1 MINFNKKFNSKVL
14 SLIILWSI
22 LFVNLGAKAQGPC
35 QNIIA
40 YFVSSSPTA
49 SPVDSII
56 RICKGET
63 VSFVGSATFETS
75 SVGANYQWKFNNG
88 ATVVNGLTSSH
99 TFNDEGVYVVD
110 FVVTDANGCVNKNC
124 DSRRIIHVSTTPH
137 FDQSVIPDTVC
148 VNKLSYLNGV
158 VTPIIGEYNC
168 APPVAEVTFLPD
180 GSGVS
185 YTTSIDVTCFTP
197 CDTVASATDIN
208 SICMNIEHSYLGD
221 LDAKIICPNGQ
232 EANLFYTFQSGATN
246 QFLGMPNDPGP
257 GNDIPGTGFTYCFT
271 MDAVWGPFINTY
283 NNNTMAVTGAGPNPT
298 TGQSMIAGDYQ
309 PQQSYNSLIGCPLN
323 GTWTIQI
330 TDHIGSDNGY
340 IFFWDISFRKNT
352 DGYSFL
358 PTYPVQTWETHPD
371 IISLSGATAG
381 IFPTTGGYK
390 TYKFKVQDNINNC
403 PYDTTF
409 TLYVVDP
416 GNPGLDTSILICLDH
431 TPIQAIEYL
440 AGTPEFGGVWTGT
453 GVTPN
458 GVFSPAQAGPGYHTL
473 TYKQSKWNC
482 DTSSILTVQVVN
494 KVNMDFEY
502 TLMPNCSH
510 DTVQFHNLS
519 DPGTY
524 WWNFGDGTYP
534 LDTATNPRHIYNQQA
549 AYQVTLVARDT
560 NGCRDTL
567 SKVIDTRHPLVAQ
580 FSASIDSVCQTSGTV
595 VDFTNTS
602 IGASTWAWDFGDG
615 ATSNLKEPSHVF
627 TDYGNKQVR
636 LVVGDDIPCYD
647 TSYTT
652 IYVDT
657 MPNIAWQL
665 DKDQICIGDKIT
677 IQSDYI
683 FTAQELH
690 WNMGDGTYLN
700 EVSPVISHAYDEGG
714 KKYVT
719 VTADFPVCESL
730 TLTDSVMVYTYP
742 VVDLGPDS
750 VMCLNGASIALA
762 DTRNMNNP
770 NISWKW
776 NTGETTASITVREI
790 GTYIV
795 TATENDCASQEQVIV
810 NKDCYTDIPN
820 AFSPNGDGENDYFYP
835 RQLLSKGVVGF
846 TMQIFN
852 RWGQLMFETS
862 NTNGRGWDG
871 RFNDQDQ
878 PSGVY
883 VYTIKAVL
891 KNGTI
896 ENYTGNVTL
905 IR

>member
-1 MINFNKKFNSKVL
+1 MKSNLLFKILCSCAIMCFSMVSLTVHAQVSPCDADPFCSDEQYVFPNSISTTLPGGIAMGCLGSAPNPMWYYMQIGLGGPMQLTMVQTSATGGQLDIDFAMYGPFTDLTSGCAAVL
-14 SLIILWSI
+14 AGAQPIQCSFSGSFTETIGLGLPGGVGTGATTPPDAIVGQVYIVLMTNYSQQPGSISFSQTAGTGQTDCGILCRVSATNNGPVCVGKS
-22 LFVNLGAKAQGPC
+22 VNLSTINEDTANVYTYLWTDDQGSIIGNTENIAITPSLSGTFTYTLLAMAEGDTCITTTDVIINPYPSVFIADTSERVLCNMNSVTVSLANPSGFGTYQWFKDGQLMAGQTNSTIVMTDNGDYNIVGISDAGCADTSVTITAVFNFTEMDFDFSLAKAC
-35 QNIIA
+35 THDTI
-40 YFVSSSPTA
+40 
-49 SPVDSII
+49 
-56 RICKGET
+56 
-63 VSFVGSATFETS
+63 
-75 SVGANYQWKFNNG
+75 KFNN
-88 ATVVNGLTSSH
+88 
-99 TFNDEGVYVVD
+99 
-110 FVVTDANGCVNKNC
+110 
-124 DSRRIIHVSTTPH
+124 
-137 FDQSVIPDTVC
+137 
-148 VNKLSYLNGV
+148 LS
-158 VTPIIGEYNC
+158 E
-168 APPVAEVTFLPD
+168 D
-180 GSGVS
+180 G
-185 YTTSIDVTCFTP
+185 
-197 CDTVASATDIN
+197 
-208 SICMNIEHSYLGD
+208 
-221 LDAKIICPNGQ
+221 Q
-232 EANLFYTFQSGATN
+232 
-246 QFLGMPNDPGP
+246 
-257 GNDIPGTGFTYCFT
+257 
-271 MDAVWGPFINTY
+271 
-283 NNNTMAVTGAGPNPT
+283 
-298 TGQSMIAGDYQ
+298 
-309 PQQSYNSLIGCPLN
+309 
-323 GTWTIQI
+323 
-330 TDHIGSDNGY
+330 
-340 IFFWDISFRKNT
+340 
-352 DGYSFL
+352 
-358 PTYPVQTWETHPD
+358 
-371 IISLSGATAG
+371 
-381 IFPTTGGYK
+381 
-390 TYKFKVQDNINNC
+390 
-403 PYDTTF
+403 
-409 TLYVVDP
+409 
-416 GNPGLDTSILICLDH
+416 
-431 TPIQAIEYL
+431 
-440 AGTPEFGGVWTGT
+440 
-453 GVTPN
+453 
-458 GVFSPAQAGPGYHTL
+458 
-473 TYKQSKWNC
+473 
-482 DTSSILTVQVVN
+482 
-494 KVNMDFEY
+494 
-502 TLMPNCSH
+502 
-510 DTVQFHNLS
+510 
-519 DPGTY
+519 Y
-524 WWNFGDGTYP
+524 WWKFGDGSYP
-534 LDTATNPRHIYNQQA
+534 LDTAKNPNHIYNTQGS
-549 AYQVTLVARDT
+549 YIVSLTMTDLD
-560 NGCRDTL
+560 GCTDSIT
-567 SKVIDTRHPLVAQ
+567 KVVNTMHPLKSI
-580 FSASIDSVCQTSGTV
+580 FTASIDSVCQTSGTV

-750 VMCLNGASIALA
+750 VMCLNGASIALT

-878 PSGVY
+878 PSAVY